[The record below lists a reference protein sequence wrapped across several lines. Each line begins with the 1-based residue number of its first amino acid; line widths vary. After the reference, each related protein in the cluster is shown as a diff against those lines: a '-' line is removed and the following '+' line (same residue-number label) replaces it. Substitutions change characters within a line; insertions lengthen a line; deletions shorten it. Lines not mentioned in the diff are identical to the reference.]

1 MQFKHVYWFYSIPER
16 LFQCHPVLLSPH
28 HPIGLEA
35 IRVPPKAAILALRD
49 YRPHS
54 EQTERR

>member
-1 MQFKHVYWFYSIPER
+1 MRAGFTQYLKDHSSTIRYHTY
-16 LFQCHPVLLSPH
+16 